1 MITKNEY
8 REFLIKYGEIGIKG
22 RNRYIFE
29 NALMEQ
35 IRFSLAP
42 LDGEYEVTKE
52 QGRIYVEVISEDY
65 EYEET
70 LEALQRVFGIVHI
83 CPVMVVESTVWAD
96 LEEAV
101 GRHVACQYPEDT
113 FTFKMEAKRGNKQYP
128 LTSPEICAKMGEYL
142 LNRFSEKLKVDVHHP
157 QKRITLEVR
166 NKGYIYSEEIPGPG
180 GMPIGTAGKAM
191 LLLSG
196 GIDSPVA
203 GYMIAK
209 RGVRLDAT
217 YFHAPPYTSD
227 RAKKKVVDLAKQVAR
242 YAGPIRLHVINFTEI
257 QLFIYDQCPHEELT
271 IIMRRYMMKIAED
284 LAKKGGCLG
293 LVTGESIGQ
302 VASQTM
308 QSLAATNAVCSLPVY
323 RPLIAFDKQDIVA
336 ISERIG
342 TYETSI
348 QPFEDCC
355 TIFVAKH
362 PVTKPEISV
371 IERSE
376 EKLAE
381 KIEEMVRTALET
393 EEVIE
398 VTGE

>member
-1 MITKNEY
+1 MITRNEY

-142 LNRFSEKLKVDVHHP
+142 LNRFPEKLKVDVHHP

-166 NKGYIYSEEIPGPG
+166 NKGYIYSEEIPGLG

-209 RGVRLDAT
+209 RGVRLEAT

-271 IIMRRYMMKIAED
+271 IIMRRYMMKIAEE

-302 VASQTM
+302 VASQTIH
-308 QSLAATNAVCSLPVY
+308 SLYATNEVCTMPVF
-323 RPLIAFDKQDIVA
+323 RPLIGFDKQDIVDIA
-336 ISERIG
+336 LKIG

-348 QPFEDCC
+348 LPYEDCC

-362 PVTKPEISV
+362 PVTKPNLKI
-371 IERSE
+371 IRHSE
-376 EKLAE
+376 ENLSE
-381 KIEEMVRTALET
+381 KIEELVKTALDTKET
-393 EEVIE
+393 IMCEV
-398 VTGE
+398 